1 MSLASG
7 ARLGP
12 YEIVSPLGRGGMG
25 EVYRA
30 TDTRLGRD
38 VAVKVIRSDSE
49 VNATQLA
56 RFEDETRAIAALN
69 HPNILALH
77 DIGNSNGVVYAVMEL
92 LDGETLRT
100 RLARGKLPVVKTI
113 DYAIQ
118 IARGLAAA
126 HERGFIH
133 RDLKPDNLFLT
144 QDGRVKILDFGLAQ
158 QEPSVSTDADTQAT
172 RFTTG
177 PGIVVGTPGYIAPEQ
192 MFGAAATTRSDLFA
206 FGVVVH
212 EMLTGSHPF
221 SRGTVTDT
229 ATAIVRD
236 DPPPLSPAV
245 AGLPTGVAKIIE
257 RCLEK
262 HAADRP
268 GSARDLAL
276 YLEAIGTAP
285 DQAATVQSV
294 EPGEIRRL
302 RLRVLAVACGL
313 AASLAV
319 APWIIVRAMSS
330 RAVTAAIDADLT
342 RAEQVARRVQRD
354 RFNAVAL
361 TARLIASFPE
371 LKALFAT
378 DAATVRDYL
387 ASYQQRN
394 SGAPLLVA
402 LGADSKII
410 ARTDNVAPGAGDDEW
425 IGALLGGH
433 GDPIVVPIGGRPYHA
448 AAAPVEAGGNLF
460 GYIIG
465 AAPVDAEFAGAL
477 REATQDEVLLFS
489 NAALLASTLRSP
501 APWRTG
507 EEWRSAGG
515 GPDRSTSVTIG
526 VQQFIAREVP
536 LVDKPSVSAV
546 LLASRDEADAPFG
559 RIQTGLAILALLG
572 LAAAAIG
579 GVLIARAVGRTF
591 NDKLGLMN

>member
-1 MSLASG
+1 MSLATG

-12 YEIVSPLGRGGMG
+12 YEILSPLGRGGMG

-38 VAVKVIRSDSE
+38 VAVKVIRSDTE
-49 VNATQLA
+49 VDDSQLA

-77 DIGNSNGVVYAVMEL
+77 DIGNANGVVYAVMEL

-100 RLARGKLPVVKTI
+100 RLARGRLPVAKTI
-113 DYAIQ
+113 DFAIQ

-133 RDLKPDNLFLT
+133 RDLKPDNLFIT
-144 QDGRVKILDFGLAQ
+144 QDGRVKILDFGLAH
-158 QEPSVSTDADTQAT
+158 QEAPASADAETQAT

-177 PGIVVGTPGYIAPEQ
+177 RGIVVGTPGYIAPEQ
-192 MFGAAATTRSDLFA
+192 MFGAPATTRSDLFA

-221 SRGTVTDT
+221 SRGSVTDT
-229 ATAIVRD
+229 AAAIARD
-236 DPPPLSPAV
+236 DAPPLGPAV

-262 HAADRP
+262 QAADRP

-276 YLEAIGTAP
+276 YLQAIGATP
-285 DQAATVQSV
+285 DQTSTAHSIDRA
-294 EPGEIRRL
+294 EARRL
-302 RLRVLAVACGL
+302 RLKVLAIACGL
-313 AASLAV
+313 LAIFSV

-354 RFNAVAL
+354 RFNTVSL
-361 TARLIASFPE
+361 TARLVASFPE

-394 SGAPLLVA
+394 SGVPLLIA
-402 LGADSKII
+402 LGADSKVI
-410 ARTDNVAPGAGDDEW
+410 ARTDNLAPGAGDDEW

-433 GDPIVVPIGGRPYHA
+433 GEPIVVQIGDRPYHA
-448 AAAPVEAGGNLF
+448 AAAPVEAGGNVF
-460 GYIIG
+460 GYIVG

-489 NAALLASTLRSP
+489 STALLASTLRTA
-501 APWRTG
+501 APWRTRD
-507 EEWRSAGG
+507 EWRRAGGGVDRSAG
-515 GPDRSTSVTIG
+515 VTVG
-526 VQQFIAREVP
+526 VQQFIGREVP
-536 LVDKPSVSAV
+536 LVEKPAVSAV
-546 LLASRDEADAPFG
+546 LLSSRDEADAPFAG
-559 RIQTGLAILALLG
+559 IQTSLAVLALAG

-579 GVLIARAVGRTF
+579 GLFIARALAATLKGV
-591 NDKLGLMN
+591 